1 MNYKPTREMLIDYLY
16 DELPEEEKQAIEA
29 YLKEHPEERAK
40 LEEMQETSLLFSELE
55 DEEMPQPMAFITPSK
70 NEEWLY
76 WRKYVA
82 VAATLLLV
90 CAFAWLSNFR
100 VEKTND
106 GWRMAF
112 GPAQYGMSEEEV
124 TDLIYQDRLMVL
136 DYMNTSLRNR
146 NDSINRKFSALQAS
160 LNDDTFLKEAFN
172 REREALLNELTVFSE
187 KVGEDYREILH
198 QIVLNFSNNLETQR
212 IEDLRNI
219 QAAFSAL
226 EDATVNRQ
234 IDMEEAIIDLTER
247 VNAVAANLSN
257 NK

>member
-1 MNYKPTREMLIDYLY
+1 M
-16 DELPEEEKQAIEA
+16 
-29 YLKEHPEERAK
+29 
-40 LEEMQETSLLFSELE
+40 
-55 DEEMPQPMAFITPSK
+55 TP
-70 NEEWLY
+70 
-76 WRKYVA
+76 
-82 VAATLLLV
+82 
-90 CAFAWLSNFR
+90 
-100 VEKTND
+100 
-106 GWRMAF
+106 
-112 GPAQYGMSEEEV
+112 
-124 TDLIYQDRLMVL
+124 
-136 DYMNTSLRNR
+136 
-146 NDSINRKFSALQAS
+146 
-160 LNDDTFLKEAFN
+160 FLKEAFN

-219 QAAFSAL
+219 QAVFSAL